1 MQSEYPIPRSLA
13 CFLST
18 IGSLNVAETEGDDPT
33 VELAGHV
40 VFTAPVTV
48 APDMIVVPQLL

>member
-1 MQSEYPIPRSLA
+1 MQSEYPIPRLLS
-13 CFLST
+13 CCLST
-18 IGSLNVAETEGDDPT
+18 IGLENVAETGGDDPT

-40 VFTAPVTV
+40 VFTFPVTV